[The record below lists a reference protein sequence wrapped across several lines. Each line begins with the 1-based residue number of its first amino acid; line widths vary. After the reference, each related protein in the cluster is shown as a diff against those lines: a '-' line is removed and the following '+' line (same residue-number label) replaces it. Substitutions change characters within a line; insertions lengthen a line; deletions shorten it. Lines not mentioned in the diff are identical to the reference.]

1 MTAFENSSYYKCV
14 RKGGVFGDLSLSF
27 VDCFTSDSSAF
38 TNVIGG
44 IIMSMFLRK
53 NKNKKKK
60 AVPTCLILNDKCKYP
75 MSVSCEQCYIKQEIE
90 KESGKNVR

>member
-1 MTAFENSSYYKCV
+1 MQ
-14 RKGGVFGDLSLSF
+14 RKIITKLTLQPLLS
-27 VDCFTSDSSAF
+27 
-38 TNVIGG
+38 VIGG

-75 MSVSCEQCYIKQEIE
+75 TSVSCEQCYIKQEVE
-90 KESGKNVR
+90 KESGEDVR